1 MLRDSNVFEACLLR
15 KCLFFQ
21 SGLKLF
27 IFIQRTSFFWVGKIV
42 VYHALQKNLDFD
54 VQKYKL
60 LELLSWVLFDRK
72 NITYLSTCSHT
83 SEKMRN
89 IDAHCFYAF
98 FWGWDKNE
106 NTLWHLA
113 TLPID
118 ICKPHYDQHN
128 FSPFRNGNFPIM
140 NPIIRIGIRILNLFW
155 A

>member
-1 MLRDSNVFEACLLR
+1 M
-15 KCLFFQ
+15 
-21 SGLKLF
+21 F
-27 IFIQRTSFFWVGKIV
+27 IFSIRIKTVHILSMNIFFLSW
-42 VYHALQKNLDFD
+42 KNSRFSYIANFFRFWC
-54 VQKYKL
+54 KYKL